1 MPKGLSLCNPRRH
14 KAKERLFPASLSPD
28 HLPKDMPAS
37 PDDLFAFLDTLGI
50 AHKTVTHPPL
60 FTVEE
65 SQALRGEI
73 PGGHTKN
80 LFVKDK
86 KSQLFLLVAPEDA
99 AIELKSLH
107 RLLGATGRFSFA
119 SAELMRE
126 LLGVEPGSVTPFGVI
141 NDKESRVTVVLDRDM
156 MKNDILNYHP
166 LANTMTTSIAS
177 ADLVRFLQATGHDP
191 RIEALSADTG
201 NQLQSA
207 P

>member
-1 MPKGLSLCNPRRH
+1 
-14 KAKERLFPASLSPD
+14 
-28 HLPKDMPAS
+28 MPAS
-37 PDDLFAFLDTLGI
+37 PDDLFTFLDTLGI
-50 AHKTVTHPPL
+50 EHKTVTHPPL

-65 SQALRGEI
+65 SQALRGAI

-86 KSQLFLLVAPEDA
+86 KSQLFLLVAPEEA

-126 LLGVEPGSVTPFGVI
+126 LLGVEPGSVTPFGLI
-141 NDKESRVTVVLDRDM
+141 NDKESRVSVVLDRDM

-177 ADLVRFLQATGHDP
+177 ADLVKFLQATGHDP
-191 RIEALSADTG
+191 RIEALSAVAG